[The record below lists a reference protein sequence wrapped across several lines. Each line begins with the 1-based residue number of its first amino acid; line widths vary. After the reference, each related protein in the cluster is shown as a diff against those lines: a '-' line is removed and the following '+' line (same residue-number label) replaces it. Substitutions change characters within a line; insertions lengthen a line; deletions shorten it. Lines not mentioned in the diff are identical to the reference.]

1 MMLLWIASLS
11 LAETTRSARVISVYD
26 GDTFTLESG
35 EKVRLAG
42 VNTPELSPMEPYAI
56 EARDA
61 TERFL
66 SATEITLHLGATERD
81 GYGRLIAGASVDGK
95 SLSEHLIGL
104 GLAHLF
110 LIPPIEPGQSSEA
123 LLEAQAK
130 ARNANRGIWS
140 NNNFRGDLHITSF
153 HANAA
158 GDDREN
164 VNGEYLRVCNIASHP
179 LSLEGYALTDAS
191 GNRWVLPAMTVP
203 TGHTIRIHSGKGI
216 NQTDH
221 KAQLTVYLG
230 NPGPIWN
237 NTYDKA
243 TLYDRYGRIMDM
255 RVHEKK

>member
-1 MMLLWIASLS
+1 MLLLIIAGLAF
-11 LAETTRSARVISVYD
+11 AETTRSARVVSVYD
-26 GDTFTLESG
+26 GDTFTLETG

-61 TERFL
+61 AERFL
-66 SATEITLHLGATERD
+66 GATEVTLHLGATEKD

-95 SLSEHLIGL
+95 QLSEHLVSL

-110 LIPPIEPGQSSEA
+110 LIPPIEPGQSNESILA
-123 LLEAQAK
+123 AQAS
-130 ARNANRGIWS
+130 ARKANRGIWS
-140 NNNFRGDLHITSF
+140 DNSFRGDLHITSF

-179 LSLEGYALTDAS
+179 LNLEGYALTDAS
-191 GNRWVLPAMTVP
+191 GNRWVLPAMNVP
-203 TGHTIRIHSGKGI
+203 TGHTIRLHSGKGI
-216 NQTDH
+216 NQTDS

-230 NPGPIWN
+230 NVGPIWN
-237 NTYDKA
+237 NSYDKA
-243 TLYDRYGRIMDM
+243 TIYDRYGRIMDM
-255 RVHEKK
+255 RIHETK